1 VEIPGDR
8 LLGDEGKAIE
18 SIEWALD
25 RGAAAACAEAQGE
38 LQTLFALTLDYL
50 KQRKQFGR
58 TIGSFQALQHRAAD
72 MFAEVELCKGMM
84 LLAAIKAD
92 SDDPADRKAA
102 ISAAKVQLQQGGWFV
117 QENAVQ
123 LFGGIAIT
131 DEQDVGLFFKRVR
144 VLQGL
149 FGDADWHLGRY
160 TTLPQF
166 DGEPR
171 ASERRDQFQSVRSA

>member
-1 VEIPGDR
+1 MDGQSTGLVRLSGVEVGADR
-8 LLGDEGKAIE
+8 LLGPEGEALA

-38 LQTLFALTLDYL
+38 LSTLLTMTVEYL
-50 KQRKQFGR
+50 KQRKQFGKA
-58 TIGSFQALQHRAAD
+58 IGAFQVLQHRASD
-72 MFAEVELCKGMM
+72 MFAEVELCRGMM
-84 LLAAIKAD
+84 ILAAINAD
-92 SDDPADRKAA
+92 QADDAERKAA
-102 ISAAKVQLQQGGWFV
+102 ISAAKVQLQQGGWYV

-131 DEQDVGLFFKRVR
+131 DEQDVGLYFKRIR

-160 TTLPQF
+160 TTLPRF
-166 DGEPR
+166 DG
-171 ASERRDQFQSVRSA
+171 ATA